1 MGRSN
6 DITTLLHA
14 ARHGDAAATDRLFSR
29 VYAELKTLARANR
42 RRWQGNETLN
52 TTSLIHEV
60 FIKFSGGQ
68 APSFESR
75 THFFATAS
83 KAMRQVL
90 VNYARAQRTTKRGGG
105 ALQVEL
111 KEAHLKTEAT
121 VDELLAIDELLAG
134 LEAKSPRRCR
144 VVECRVFG
152 GMSVPETA
160 EALGISRATVKRD
173 WQLATVELYRRLQP
187 DQPQ

>member
-1 MGRSN
+1 MGSN
-6 DITTLLHA
+6 DITTMLHA
-14 ARHGDAAATDRLFSR
+14 ARDGDPAATDQLFSR

-42 RRWQGNETLN
+42 RRWQGNDTLN

-60 FIKFSGGQ
+60 FLKFSGGH
-68 APSFESR
+68 APGFQNR

-90 VNYARAQRTTKRGGG
+90 VNYARSQKAGKRGGG

-111 KEAHLKTEAT
+111 EDGHLKTEAT

-152 GMSVPETA
+152 GMSVEETA
-160 EALGISRATVKRD
+160 DALQVSKATVKRD
-173 WQLATVELYRRLQP
+173 WQLAIVDLYRNLEP
-187 DQPQ
+187 GKEE